1 MSDSPNDAAARAAA
15 RMPWLLAGWAAT
27 AVLLIAAI
35 VVVLFTQAVTLGIV
49 LFLLG
54 AIGSGVVSIGLV
66 RTRAVMRGSQAS

>member
-1 MSDSPNDAAARAAA
+1 MSDTPNDPAARAAA

-35 VVVLFTQAVTLGIV
+35 LVVLFTKAVVVGIV

-54 AIGSGVVSIGLV
+54 AIGSGIVSLGLV
-66 RTRAVMRGSQAS
+66 RTRAIVRGSQPS